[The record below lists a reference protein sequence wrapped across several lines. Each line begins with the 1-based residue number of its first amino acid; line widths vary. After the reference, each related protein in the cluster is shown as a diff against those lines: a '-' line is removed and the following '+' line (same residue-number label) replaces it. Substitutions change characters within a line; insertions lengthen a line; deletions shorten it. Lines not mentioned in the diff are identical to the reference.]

1 MKSNVKKRRKGL
13 KITAIILGI
22 IAVIICSAI
31 VAVGVLTLPV
41 DDSSD
46 KAVSVGGLLK
56 SETVDYKADSS
67 KGLEKN
73 PMIKILQVVWKF
85 VSKSDAKV
93 HEKQTPPEN
102 LTKEYDIPYI
112 NDGNRYH
119 MLDVYYPQNATEEM
133 PVIIDIHGGGWI
145 YGDKNLNEYYNLALA
160 SRGFVVFS
168 ISYRLVP
175 DVTVNE
181 QLWDCI
187 EALKW
192 ISENMNDYPCDGKNI
207 MLTGDS
213 AGGMF
218 SAYCAVLLQSKEL
231 REIFQV
237 SDVDMDLTA
246 LLLTSPVPNMNTEG
260 DYMMRKLYWGE
271 DYKAKATYE
280 YMNFDKI
287 IDYAQLP
294 PTYLITSSGDTAH
307 SATIATYEL
316 LKSKGVTAELADYSD
331 LRDNKKLPHVFSV
344 LEPFDE
350 FGSKA
355 IDGAI
360 DFYRENI
367 K

>member
-1 MKSNVKKRRKGL
+1 MKTNTKKGRKGL
-13 KITAIILGI
+13 KITAIILGV

-31 VAVGVLTLPV
+31 VAVGVLTIPV
-41 DDSSD
+41 DDTSE

-56 SETVDYKADSS
+56 SETVDYKAESS

-85 VSKSDAKV
+85 VAKSDEAV
-93 HEKQTPPEN
+93 HAEQTPPEN

-112 NDGNRYH
+112 DDENKYH
-119 MLDVYYPQNATEEM
+119 LLDVYYPENATEEM
-133 PVIIDIHGGGWI
+133 PVIIDIHGGGWL

-181 QLWDCI
+181 QLWDCM

-192 ISENMNDYPCDGKNI
+192 ISENMDNYPCDGENI

-218 SAYCAVLLQSKEL
+218 TAYCAVLLQSEEL
-231 REIFQV
+231 RNIFDV
-237 SDVDMDLTA
+237 SDANMDLTA
-246 LLLTSPVPNMNTEG
+246 LLLTSPVPNMNQDG
-260 DYMMRKLYWGE
+260 DYMMRNLYWGTN
-271 DYKAKATYE
+271 YKDKATYE
-280 YMNFDKI
+280 YMNFDQI
-287 IDYAQLP
+287 IDYAELP

-307 SATIATYEL
+307 ASTIATYEL
-316 LKSKGVTAELADYSD
+316 LKAKGVTAELADYSD

-355 IDGAI
+355 IDCAV
-360 DFYRENI
+360 DFYRENL